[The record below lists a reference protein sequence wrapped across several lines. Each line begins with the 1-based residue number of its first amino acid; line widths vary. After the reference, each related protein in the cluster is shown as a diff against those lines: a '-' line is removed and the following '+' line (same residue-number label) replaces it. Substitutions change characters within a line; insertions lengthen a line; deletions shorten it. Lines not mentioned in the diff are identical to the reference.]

1 MKRLRMIMV
10 KILKSNLGIV
20 RHLVM
25 FIADCI
31 FRKINMTGSIKTAA
45 LMLLDIIRNM
55 WTKACKSLASLTLN
69 LLKLG
74 GQCLIFDVQL
84 HSIHTITLFD

>member
-31 FRKINMTGSIKTAA
+31 FRKTSMTGSIKRAA

-55 WTKACKSLASLTLN
+55 WT
-69 LLKLG
+69 
-74 GQCLIFDVQL
+74 
-84 HSIHTITLFD
+84 